1 MFSKFLN
8 YFYDISDDKYQESL
22 DELRKP
28 EKFFSHHYINQDGYK
43 IFKNISLKIK
53 PFRYGRR
60 ISEFYAIN
68 DNFSCHSNI
77 LGILA
82 DGEVVPCCLAY
93 ESSIS
98 MGRIDKLDL
107 KTVLE
112 DGKIFLKNLRTKSGK
127 A

>member
-1 MFSKFLN
+1 M
-8 YFYDISDDKYQESL
+8 
-22 DELRKP
+22 
-28 EKFFSHHYINQDGYK
+28 
-43 IFKNISLKIK
+43 KIK

-112 DGKIFLKNLRTKSGK
+112 DGKIFLKNLRTKNLEKHETCKKCFGEPTKRGIFFRTIFNYIKRLNIS
-127 A
+127 